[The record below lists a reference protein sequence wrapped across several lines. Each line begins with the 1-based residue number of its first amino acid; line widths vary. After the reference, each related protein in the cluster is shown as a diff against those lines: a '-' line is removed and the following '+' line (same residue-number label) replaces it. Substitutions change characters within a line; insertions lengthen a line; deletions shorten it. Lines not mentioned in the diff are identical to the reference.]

1 MPSEP
6 IESMIS
12 ELDLFSRPVVQVSAL
27 SGDWITY
34 RPVQA
39 IGQQGPIT
47 FVVPGSGD
55 AYIDMSKTLLYIK
68 CRVINGNTNAR
79 YVAANDY
86 SVVNNMLNSL
96 FSEIRVDFNQQT
108 VSSSNNLNHYRS
120 YIENLYNFNQTAKD
134 SHLTS
139 SLFYM
144 DEAGKFEDATGA
156 GFVKRQGFVKT
167 SAEVDLFGRIHCDV
181 LNTSKYLLNEVEMRL
196 TFTQNPGSLVAFEGV
211 PAAGVAPLNPK
222 IEITEA
228 MIFIRKVNLNPSI
241 LLAHEK
247 MLQTTPAIYPF
258 KRVEMLSYS
267 IPAGTYKKCFEN
279 LFLNK
284 IPSRIILGLVKNSA
298 FSGGLHE
305 NCYNFD
311 HFNLNYLNLS
321 VNGHVIGCSNLSP
334 NYGSKKSIIPYLF
347 SYYNCGNPGMDD
359 GNCVDRE
366 SYPNGYCLYAFDL
379 SPDLS
384 ASESHFS
391 PQQQGSVR
399 LDLGFSLALTQVVNV
414 VVHAEY
420 ADVMEIDRDRQIVIQ
435 YKK

>member
-1 MPSEP
+1 MPSDA

-27 SGDWITY
+27 NGDWDTY
-34 RPVQA
+34 KPVQS
-39 IGQQGPIT
+39 IGQGPIA

-55 AYIDMSKTLLYIK
+55 AYVDMGKTLLFIK
-68 CRVINGNTNAR
+68 CKILNGATNAP
-79 YVAANDY
+79 YVAADNY
-86 SVVNNMLNSL
+86 SVVNNLLNTL
-96 FSEIRVDFNQQT
+96 FSDIRVDLNQQS
-108 VSSSNNLNHYRS
+108 VSSANNLNHYRS
-120 YIENLYNFNQTAKD
+120 YLETLYSFNQTAKD

-144 DEAGKFEDATGA
+144 DEAGKFEDATGGGMA
-156 GFVKRQGFVKT
+156 KRKTFVAA
-167 SAEVDLFGRIHCDV
+167 SNEVDLFGRVHCDV
-181 LNTSKYLLNEVEMRL
+181 LNTSKYLLNEVEIRFTL
-196 TFTQNPGSLVAFEGV
+196 TQNPASLVAWAPV
-211 PAAGVAPLNPK
+211 PAAAGVALNPK
-222 IEITEA
+222 IEITDA
-228 MIFIRKVNLNPSI
+228 TLYVRKVNLNPSI

-258 KRVEMLSYS
+258 KRVEMLSYT
-267 IPAGTYKKCFEN
+267 IPSGTYKKCFEN

-298 FSGGLHE
+298 FSGALHE
-305 NCYNFD
+305 NCFNFE
-311 HFNLNYLNLS
+311 HFNLNQLTLS
-321 VNGHVIGCSNLSP
+321 VNGHIIGCSGISP
-334 NYGSKKSIIPYLF
+334 NYATKQSVIPFLF
-347 SYYNCGNPGMDD
+347 SYYNTGNHGLDD

-366 SYPNGYCLYAFDL
+366 SYPNGYCIYAFDL

-384 ASESHFS
+384 ASETHSS

-399 LDLGFSLALTQVVNV
+399 LEIGFTAPLAQVVNV

-420 ADVMEIDRDRQIVIQ
+420 ADVLEIDRDRQVMIQ